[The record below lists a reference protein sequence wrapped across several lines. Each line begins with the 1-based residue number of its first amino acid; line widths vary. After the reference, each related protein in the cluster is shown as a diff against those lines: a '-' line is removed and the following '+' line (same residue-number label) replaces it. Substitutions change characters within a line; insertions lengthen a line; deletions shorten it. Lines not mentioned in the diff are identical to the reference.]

1 MKNSINKQVDE
12 LMSKMSLR
20 EKLGQIVQI
29 ETHRLMQEPW
39 DDRLTEE
46 EWLKIEN
53 NLNQKAIDKVLI
65 EYNIGSI
72 MSGGS
77 AAPRNTVE
85 GWVELIGTIK
95 ERSSK
100 TRLKIPI
107 MYGLDAVHGF
117 NYIIGGTVFPHNL
130 AVAATWNPHIA
141 RLQAEIT
148 AKQISAVGVDLNYAP
163 CLDVARDPRWG
174 RTYETL
180 GEDPY
185 LASAI
190 GKSFVE
196 GIQSTHE
203 VMACAKHFIACS
215 SSVNGKDRG
224 PVDISERSLKEVH
237 IPPFKAAIDAGLG
250 MIMISSVEV
259 NGTPALISKWLIN
272 DILRGELGFEGII
285 TSDWGDVIKLYDYHK
300 VCPTIGEA
308 LIKTI
313 NNGVDMIM
321 APVDLNYVDLLEQ
334 NVNNG
339 RIPLSRIDDAVR
351 RILKAKFKFNMF
363 NKESCDIVQARET
376 ILSEEAKNAALTAA
390 RESIVLL
397 KNEESL
403 LPLSKDIDSILVVG
417 EAANCRRHL
426 CSGWTMVWQ
435 GAKEEQLISGET
447 ILDAVKS
454 RVSSETKVEFIED
467 YSDKEKI
474 KKAAAKSGVCIFVI
488 SEQPYAEWFGD
499 VQDLQLP
506 EEQFE
511 ALKFLH
517 AAQIPIITVLISGR
531 PLKISWAAQNVN
543 SLLWSCF
550 PGTEG
555 GSAIGDVIFGEYNPS
570 GRLPVTFPKDDSQL
584 PCVYNSRINTR
595 YEPLYPF
602 GYGLSYTE
610 FEYSNLVLPD
620 SVSEN
625 QEFEVSVNVK
635 NTGRVSGEVN
645 VQLYIY
651 DSYISVTRPEKQLL
665 AFDKVFLE
673 QGEEKKVSFNILSKQ
688 LCVLNES
695 LELVSEAR
703 VIQLQIGDKTG
714 KMQIYNSSQKV

>member
-1 MKNSINKQVDE
+1 MMNDNLDKQVE
-12 LMSKMSLR
+12 KIISKMSLR
-20 EKLGQIVQI
+20 EKIGQIIQI

-39 DDRLTEE
+39 DDGLTEE

-53 NLNQKAIDKVLI
+53 NLNDNAINKVLI

-85 GWVELIGTIK
+85 GWIELIGTIK
-95 ERSSK
+95 ERSK
-100 TRLKIPI
+100 NTRLKIPI

-130 AVAATWNPHIA
+130 AVAATWNPNIA

-148 AKQISAVGVDLNYAP
+148 AKQISAVGVDINYAP

-185 LASAI
+185 LASVI
-190 GKSFVE
+190 GKSYVE
-196 GIQSTHE
+196 GIQSSSQ
-203 VMACAKHFIACS
+203 VMACAKHYIACS

-224 PVDISERSLKEVH
+224 PVDISERSLREVH
-237 IPPFKAAIDAGLG
+237 IPPFKAAIDAGIEV
-250 MIMISSVEV
+250 IMLSSVEV
-259 NGTPALISKWLIN
+259 NGTPVLISKWLVN

-285 TSDWGDVIKLYDYHK
+285 TSDWGDVVKLCNYHK
-300 VCPTIGEA
+300 VCSTIGEA
-308 LIKTI
+308 LVKTV

-321 APVDLNYVDLLEQ
+321 APVDLNYVDLIEQ

-363 NKESCDIVQARET
+363 NKEPEDVIKARET
-376 ILSEEAKNAALTAA
+376 ILSYEAKNAALTAA
-390 RESIVLL
+390 RQSIVLL
-397 KNEESL
+397 KNENSL
-403 LPLSKDIDSILVVG
+403 LPLSKDTTDSILVVG
-417 EAANCRRHL
+417 EAAHCRRHL

-435 GAKEEQLISGET
+435 GAKEEELISGET
-447 ILDAVKS
+447 VLDAVKS
-454 RVSSETKVEFIED
+454 KVSSNTKVEFIGD
-467 YSDKEKI
+467 YCDKEKI
-474 KKAAAKSGVCIFVI
+474 KKAVEKAGVCIYII
-488 SEQPYAEWFGD
+488 SEEPYAEWFGD
-499 VQDLQLP
+499 VQDLKLP
-506 EEQFE
+506 DEQFE
-511 ALKFLH
+511 TLKFIH
-517 AAQIPIITVLISGR
+517 AADIPVITVLISGR
-531 PLKISWAAQNVN
+531 PLKMSWAAQNVN

-555 GSAIGDVIFGEYNPS
+555 GTAIADVIFGDYNPS
-570 GRLPVTFPKDDSQL
+570 GCLPVSFPKDDSQL

-595 YEPLYPF
+595 YDPLYPF

-610 FEYSNLVLPD
+610 FEYFDLVLPD
-620 SVSEN
+620 SVSKN
-625 QEFEVSVNVK
+625 QDFEVSVKVK
-635 NTGRVSGEVN
+635 NKGRVSGEVS
-645 VQLYIY
+645 VQLYIH

-665 AFDKVFLE
+665 ALDKVFLE
-673 QGEEKKVSFNILSKQ
+673 QGEEKEVSFKLFSEHLSI
-688 LCVLNES
+688 LNEN
-695 LELVSEAR
+695 LEMVSEAR

-714 KMQIYNSSQKV
+714 KIQIHN

>member
-1 MKNSINKQVDE
+1 MINNINNQVDK
-12 LMSKMSLR
+12 LLLKMSLR

-29 ETHRLMQEPW
+29 ETHRLMREPW
-39 DDRLTEE
+39 DDLMPED

-53 NLNQKAIDKVLI
+53 NLNQQAIHKVLV

-77 AAPRNTVE
+77 AAPRSTVE

-95 ERSSK
+95 ENCSK
-100 TRLKIPI
+100 TRLNIPI

-130 AVAATWNPHIA
+130 AVAATWNPNIA
-141 RLQAEIT
+141 RLQGEIT
-148 AKQISAVGVDLNYAP
+148 AKQISSVGVDLNYAP

-185 LASAI
+185 LASEI
-190 GKSFVE
+190 GKGFVE
-196 GIQSTHE
+196 GIQSTNE
-203 VMACAKHFIACS
+203 VMACAKHFIGCS
-215 SSVNGKDRG
+215 SSANGKDRG
-224 PVDISERSLKEVH
+224 PVDISERSLKEIH
-237 IPPFKAAIDAGLG
+237 IPPFKSAIDAGLG

-259 NGTPALISKWLIN
+259 NGVPALISKWLIK

-300 VCPTIGEA
+300 VCPTMEEA

-313 NNGVDMIM
+313 NTGVDMIM

-351 RILKAKFKFNMF
+351 RILKAKFQFNMF
-363 NKESCDIVQARET
+363 NKETCDIIKARET

-390 RESIVLL
+390 RESTVLL
-397 KNEESL
+397 KNEASL
-403 LPLSKDIDSILVVG
+403 LPLSKDIESVLIVG

-435 GAKEEQLISGET
+435 GAKEEELISGET

-454 RVSSETKVEFIED
+454 RVSSGTKIEFIEN
-467 YSDKEKI
+467 YSDKKKIEEAAEK
-474 KKAAAKSGVCIFVI
+474 AKVCIFVI

-499 VQDLQLP
+499 VQSLQLP

-511 ALKFLH
+511 ALRFVH
-517 AAQIPIITVLISGR
+517 ACDIPIITVLISGR
-531 PLKISWAAQNVN
+531 PLNISWVAHNVN

-555 GSAIGDVIFGEYNPS
+555 GSAIGDVIFGDYNPS

-610 FEYSNLVLPD
+610 FEYSDLMLPD
-620 SVSEN
+620 SVWEN
-625 QEFEVSVNVK
+625 QQFEVSVKVK
-635 NTGRVSGEVN
+635 NTGSISGEVN
-645 VQLYIY
+645 VQLYLH

-673 QGEEKKVSFNILSKQ
+673 QGEEKKVSFNILSEQ
-688 LCVLNES
+688 LCTLDENM
-695 LELVSEAR
+695 ELVLEPR
-703 VIQLQIGDKTG
+703 VIELQIGDKTG
-714 KMQIYNSSQKV
+714 RIQIQNCPQKL